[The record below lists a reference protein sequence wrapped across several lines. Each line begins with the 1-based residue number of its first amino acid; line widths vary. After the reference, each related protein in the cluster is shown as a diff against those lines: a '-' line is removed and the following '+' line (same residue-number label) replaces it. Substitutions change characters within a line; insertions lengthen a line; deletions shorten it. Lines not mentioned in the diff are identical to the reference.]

1 MTNKKEFDDY
11 SNYDD
16 RGLLNESSATAKS
29 SQPSANSANKQ
40 REEFGA
46 EKNPLLKKI
55 KNNPIMKKVEQ
66 LFDNNKQ

>member
-46 EKNPLLKKI
+46 EKI
-55 KNNPIMKKVEQ
+55 HY
-66 LFDNNKQ
+66 